1 MSKTKENGDIFQ
13 KDLKDMVDGLQK
25 NIEGVG
31 IYIWEY
37 AMDKTT
43 KNTQHTILS
52 SQVFEKLNGEKSVA
66 DWIADAISGD
76 VQTYGLELLDKQ
88 Y

>member
-1 MSKTKENGDIFQ
+1 MK
-13 KDLKDMVDGLQK
+13 LKRRNIAGLQA
-25 NIEGVG
+25 NVEGVG

-37 AMDKTT
+37 ATDNDT

-66 DWIADAISGD
+66 EWIIDAINGN